1 MFGDNPLVV
10 VLSQSP
16 YVSLLKGKG
25 YDNSFWKLLYNVD
38 IDSFILKEE
47 KTKTPCCKWKKKI
60 CDVLSKYARNLL
72 TNIFLY
78 AKHLEK
84 FPSAFRGH

>member
-38 IDSFILKEE
+38 TDFFILKEE
-47 KTKTPCCKWKKKI
+47 KTKT
-60 CDVLSKYARNLL
+60 LAAS
-72 TNIFLY
+72 
-78 AKHLEK
+78 EK
-84 FPSAFRGH
+84 N

>member
-25 YDNSFWKLLYNVD
+25 YDNSF
-38 IDSFILKEE
+38 
-47 KTKTPCCKWKKKI
+47 
-60 CDVLSKYARNLL
+60 
-72 TNIFLY
+72 
-78 AKHLEK
+78 
-84 FPSAFRGH
+84 